1 MIDNSIKPGRVNGVL
16 RITLEA
22 ARVNV
27 GLKQKEVAKALGVS
41 NKTICS
47 WEKGYT
53 FPSATQVAALCNL
66 YNVDYND
73 IIFLQSNSL

>member
-1 MIDNSIKPGRVNGVL
+1 MDNAIKPGRANGVL

-27 GLKQKEVAKALGVS
+27 GLSQKDVAKALGVS
-41 NKTICS
+41 NKTVCS
-47 WEKGYT
+47 WEKGLT
-53 FPSATQVAALCNL
+53 FPSSATLIKALLEL
-66 YNVDYND
+66 YNVDYDD

>member
-1 MIDNSIKPGRVNGVL
+1 MDNAIKPGRMNGVL

-27 GLKQKEVAKALGVS
+27 GLSQKAVAKALGVS
-41 NKTICS
+41 NKTVCS
-47 WEKGYT
+47 WEKGNT
-53 FPSATQVAALCNL
+53 FPSSPTLLMALLEL
-66 YNVDYND
+66 YNVAYDD